1 MKMKSIYKL
10 NTRELTSAFILSLK
24 DAYPDRNIR
33 ITVRE
38 DDEIDTSDETEY
50 LLKDTALCNSIENTK
65 RGSNLVSF
73 DTLDDAIRYVETPP
87 T

>member
-1 MKMKSIYKL
+1 MSMQSIYKL

-24 DAYPDRNIR
+24 NAYPDRNIE

-38 DDEIDTSDETEY
+38 YGETDISDETEY
-50 LLKDTALCNSIENTK
+50 LLKDTALCKSVENAK
-65 RGSNLVSF
+65 RGSSLVTF
-73 DTLDDAIRYVETPP
+73 ETLDDAIHYATTPA

>member
-1 MKMKSIYKL
+1 MRMKSIYKL
-10 NTRELTSAFILSLK
+10 NTRELTWAFILSLK
-24 DAYPDRNIR
+24 DAYPDRNIK

-38 DDEIDTSDETEY
+38 DNKTDTSDETEY
-50 LLKDTALCNSIENTK
+50 LLKDAALCKSIENTK